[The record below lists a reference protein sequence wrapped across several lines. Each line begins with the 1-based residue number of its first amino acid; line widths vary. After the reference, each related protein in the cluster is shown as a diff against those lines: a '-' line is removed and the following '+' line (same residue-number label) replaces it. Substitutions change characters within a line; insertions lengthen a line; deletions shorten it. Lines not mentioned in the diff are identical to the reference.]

1 MKRLFFDPLGHPSKM
16 ASGDPQD
23 NLPNR
28 SSDGNPSVQPRR
40 VMFDV
45 SELPVGAY
53 LNSVARTPES
63 DEFIKNWDSIN
74 QELFPE
80 EPIQVNPQA
89 HHPEPEVNDITA
101 GSSQNDTI
109 ASPGRMEV
117 VQALASLNRS
127 NIEQEEQEQ
136 DYVDTVLEA
145 TLNEQKRRA
154 RNSVARSTFMHHMK
168 YTLNLMINSL
178 LQVQL
183 RILLDKYGHALRG
196 RTTTNTP

>member
-1 MKRLFFDPLGHPSKM
+1 
-16 ASGDPQD
+16 
-23 NLPNR
+23 
-28 SSDGNPSVQPRR
+28 
-40 VMFDV
+40 
-45 SELPVGAY
+45 
-53 LNSVARTPES
+53 VACTPES
-63 DEFIKNWDSIN
+63 DEFIENWDSIN
-74 QELFPE
+74 RELFPE

-145 TLNEQKRRA
+145 TLNERTRRT
-154 RNSVARSTFMHHMK
+154 RNSVAKKYFHASHEVYLKLDDQFPSPSSTPD
-168 YTLNLMINSL
+168 LVG
-178 LQVQL
+178 QVW
-183 RILLDKYGHALRG
+183 
-196 RTTTNTP
+196 